1 VDGVVLFVFGVA
13 VGTALFPHLQR
24 LADQVRRTLAKLEQP
39 DQPKGPS
46 PWS

>member
-1 VDGVVLFVFGVA
+1 VEGVFLLVFGVA
-13 VGTALFPHLQR
+13 VGLALFPHLQR
-24 LADQVRRTLAKLEQP
+24 LAGQVRQTLAKLDQP